1 MAVVY
6 EADVVRVYD
15 LVVQRLELVV
25 HKGGEHGFI
34 KHGLVLVH
42 AHVQIGQGRTDR
54 HLLI

>member
-6 EADVVRVYD
+6 EADVMRVYD
-15 LVVQRLELVV
+15 LVVQRLELIV
-25 HKGGEHGFI
+25 HECGEHGFI

-42 AHVQIGQGRTDR
+42 AHVQLGQGRADR